1 MKNLTKLGTALTKT
15 EQKEITGGF
24 CSPQFIQCSSDQDC
38 PFCSFGC
45 GIDVVLPDGTVLNI
59 PDLCA
64 F

>member
-1 MKNLTKLGTALTKT
+1 MKNLKKFGTVLTKT
-15 EQKEITGGF
+15 EQKGIVGGF

-45 GIDVVLPDGTVLNI
+45 GINLTLPDGTVI
-59 PDLCA
+59 IVDDLCA